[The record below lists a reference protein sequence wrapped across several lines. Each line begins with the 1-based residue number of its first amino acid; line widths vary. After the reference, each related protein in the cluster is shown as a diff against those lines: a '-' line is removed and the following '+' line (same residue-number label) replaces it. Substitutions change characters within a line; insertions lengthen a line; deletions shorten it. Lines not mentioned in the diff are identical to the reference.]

1 MRPLTVNVINEEEAG
16 TQRRNREIVGFER
29 RGEDG
34 QGGGRC
40 RGRRVGGEWGREVR
54 GGGREWKR
62 PASVNDSAG
71 YRLVRAHVWL
81 CSFVR
86 IE

>member
-34 QGGGRC
+34 QGGGAVSWAESW
-40 RGRRVGGEWGREVR
+40 RGMGPGSERWGERMEAAGKCERLGRLPTRARTRV
-54 GGGREWKR
+54 
-62 PASVNDSAG
+62 A
-71 YRLVRAHVWL
+71 LFL
-81 CSFVR
+81 C
-86 IE
+86 